1 MYLLF
6 PQLKCPSPR
15 SVQSSLSPHSSF
27 CPKAAF
33 SESPSL
39 TPLPETAPLVLPSHP
54 FPLFCF
60 ISQPYL
66 PPSKSCCF
74 CACVPVYWLPEGKA
88 PLPVLV
94 SKVSQ
99 SLERA
104 RYEKACSEY
113 LWDEYMAVKGGICP
127 RLSDT
132 WKKEIFCSKCQS
144 KGTGFTFFQKWDFQ

>member
-1 MYLLF
+1 MSLLF
-6 PQLKCPSPR
+6 PQLECPSPR

-27 CPKAAF
+27 RPKAAF

-39 TPLPETAPLVLPSHP
+39 TPLPETAPLVPPSHP

-66 PPSKSCCF
+66 PPSKLCCF

-104 RYEKACSEY
+104 HYEKACSEY
-113 LWDEYMAVKGGICP
+113 QWDEYMAVKGGICP
-127 RLSDT
+127 NFQTHER
-132 WKKEIFCSKCQS
+132 KRYFVPNANQ
-144 KGTGFTFFQKWDFQ
+144 KGQVSHFFQKWDFQ